1 MSSNLIYRRKLI
13 KQIGLLWLA
22 PIFIPFF
29 IEDIFSIFTV
39 IFLFFV
45 IDYKIKCN
53 IQNKKSIIWFLCFLI
68 YAFIIS
74 QFKDVSND
82 YFTKYFIYFS
92 QGFVVFF
99 IITTLYNS
107 RDIEWIIKWI
117 IFFTLIA
124 FIIGNIQKYL
134 GLGKVE
140 IIYDLSTATI
150 TEHTR
155 PIPVGYDPN
164 YYYLHLILP
173 FVFCITKYM
182 KSEIFKI
189 KYFYL
194 FLTFVFT
201 YNIIM
206 TASKSAIIIS
216 VLLFV
221 LMFFNQS
228 KNTFKLIFFL
238 ILLYIIALP
247 ILQDLYPY
255 SFYRY
260 QKMFDSLNSNNL
272 ENVTS
277 NRTIVWGISIKN
289 FLMNPFFGAGLGQ
302 TVKELSAN
310 YYLSSIGAG
319 TTHNSILHTL
329 TDMGIFGFFLL
340 YFPFIQ
346 ILRKIRLNSKLL
358 YIALIGVLIMTLT
371 IDAMYYKVVYVVLA
385 LCVVYN
391 KKNDEIRT

>member
-1 MSSNLIYRRKLI
+1 VSSNFTYKRNII
-13 KQIGLLWLA
+13 KKIGLLWLA

-39 IFLFFV
+39 IFFFFV
-45 IDYKIKCN
+45 IDYKIKFN
-53 IQNKKSIIWFLCFLI
+53 IKIEKSILWFGFFLL

-92 QGFVVFF
+92 QGFLVFF
-99 IITTLYNS
+99 IMSTVYDS
-107 RDIEWIIKWI
+107 RDIEWLIKWI
-117 IFFTLIA
+117 IFFTVIA
-124 FIIGNIQKYL
+124 FIIGIIQKKL
-134 GLGKVE
+134 GLGRVE
-140 IIYDLSTATI
+140 IIYDISTATI

-173 FVFCITKYM
+173 FVFCVTKYI

-189 KYFYL
+189 KYLYL
-194 FLTFVFT
+194 FLTFLFT

-206 TASKSAIIIS
+206 TASKSAMIIS
-216 VLLFV
+216 VFLFV
-221 LMFFNQS
+221 LTFFNSS
-228 KNTFKLIFFL
+228 KNTFRLIFFL
-238 ILLYIIALP
+238 ILFYIIVLP

-260 QKMFDSLNSNNL
+260 QTMFESLNKSNVDNA
-272 ENVTS
+272 TS
-277 NRTIVWGISIKN
+277 NRTIVWWMSIKN
-289 FLMNPFFGAGLGQ
+289 FFTHPFFGAGLGQ
-302 TVKELSAN
+302 IVKEYSSNN
-310 YYLSSIGAG
+310 YLASIGAG
-319 TTHNSILHTL
+319 TTHSSILHTL
-329 TDMGIFGFFLL
+329 TEMGIFGFFLL
-340 YFPFIQ
+340 YIPFIQ

-358 YIALIGVLIMTLT
+358 YIALLGVLIMTLT
-371 IDAMYYKVVYVVLA
+371 IDAMYYKVVYVILA
-385 LCVVYN
+385 LCVMYN

>member
-53 IQNKKSIIWFLCFLI
+53 IQTEKSVIWFLCFLI

-74 QFKDVSND
+74 LFKDVSND

-228 KNTFKLIFFL
+228 KGTFRLIFFL

-277 NRTIVWGISIKN
+277 NRTIVWAMAINN
-289 FLMNPFFGAGLGQ
+289 FLMHPFLGAGLGQ
-302 TVKELSAN
+302 IVKEFSSN

-319 TTHNSILHTL
+319 TTHNSVLHTL
-329 TDMGIFGFFLL
+329 TEMGIFGFFLL